1 MSDNLSLRTSNDIG
15 NNTGTGEIKHDE
27 PASPKPAAVTPAHS
41 RRAKRRLFLFAL
53 VPVAFV
59 IGGYV
64 YVTGGQVMTTDNA
77 YIGANIVGVTTD
89 ISGLVKSIDVHEG
102 EAVKAGQVLFTL
114 DPRSFQ
120 IAVDGDKAKLGAAR
134 DQILN
139 LQASYQQSLVE
150 LAQAQAD
157 LPYYQTNLER
167 QQRLQNTSASTQA
180 NLDDAQHAL
189 IAAREKVDVAK
200 AAVSVALAQLGGK
213 ADAPVESYPV
223 YREAKAAQDDAQRQ
237 LDHATVRAPINGIV
251 TQVSSLQVGS
261 YMTASQAAFE
271 LVSNDHMWID
281 SNPKETELTYVR
293 PGQDVT
299 ITVDTYPGT
308 TWHGKVDSISPAS
321 SSSFSLLPAQNS
333 SGNWVKVVQRIPMR
347 VSITDAANKPP
358 LRVGMSTEVSIDTGH
373 ARGLPDFIGQ
383 WFGAKTPNAA
393 EASPMRWAVSER
405 VK

>member
-1 MSDNLSLRTSNDIG
+1 MSDNLSLRTGND
-15 NNTGTGEIKHDE
+15 NTLSELKQDHPET
-27 PASPKPAAVTPAHS
+27 PQPAAATTEVPKLV
-41 RRAKRRLFLFAL
+41 RRARTRLLLFAL
-53 VPVAFV
+53 VPVALV

-89 ISGLVKSIDVHEG
+89 VSGLVKSIDVHEG
-102 EAVKAGQVLFTL
+102 EHVKAGQVLFTL

-139 LQASYQQSLVE
+139 LQASYHQSLAE

-157 LPYYQTNLER
+157 LPYYQTNLDR

-189 IAAREKVDVAK
+189 IAAREKADVAR
-200 AAVSVALAQLGGK
+200 AAVSVTLAQLGGK
-213 ADAPVESYPV
+213 ADAPVESYPA
-223 YREAKAAQDDAQRQ
+223 YLEAKAALDDAQRQ
-237 LDHATVRAPINGIV
+237 LDHATVRAPFNGIV

-281 SNPKETELTYVR
+281 TNPKETELTYVR

-308 TWHGKVDSISPAS
+308 VWHGKVESISPAS

-347 VSITDAANKPP
+347 VSIVDQANKPP

-373 ARGLPDFIGQ
+373 ARGLPHFMEGL
-383 WFGAKTPNAA
+383 FGGKSAGVGTT
-393 EASPMRWAVSER
+393 SMVSESG
-405 VK
+405 K

>member
-1 MSDNLSLRTSNDIG
+1 MSDNLSLRTGND
-15 NNTGTGEIKHDE
+15 NTLGELKQEHPE
-27 PASPKPAAVTPAHS
+27 KPQPAAAPVKSKLSRPA
-41 RRAKRRLFLFAL
+41 RTRLLLFAL
-53 VPVAFV
+53 VPVALV
-59 IGGYV
+59 IGGYA
-64 YVTGGQVMTTDNA
+64 YFTGGQVMTTDNA

-89 ISGLVKSIDVHEG
+89 VSGLVKSIDVHEG

-150 LAQAQAD
+150 LGQAQAD
-157 LPYYQTNLER
+157 LPYYQTNLDR

-189 IAAREKVDVAK
+189 LAAREKVDVAK

-223 YREAKAAQDDAQRQ
+223 YQEAKAALDDAQRQ
-237 LDHATVRAPINGIV
+237 LDHATVRAPFNGIV

-281 SNPKETELTYVR
+281 TNPKETELTYVR

-308 TWHGKVDSISPAS
+308 VWHGKVESISPAS
-321 SSSFSLLPAQNS
+321 SSSFSLLPAQNT

-347 VSITDAANKPP
+347 VSIVDTANKPP

-373 ARGLPDFIGQ
+373 ARGLPDFMNGL
-383 WFGAKTPNAA
+383 FASKSAA
-393 EASPMRWAVSER
+393 ADRAPAVNESS
-405 VK
+405 K